1 MNNRPG
7 GVVVTYGNMSREAM
21 PLPAS
26 LLIFKDVSFRGFWM
40 ARWKETVAK
49 SPDGRRAYA
58 QMMDD
63 LTERIAAGSL
73 TAQPFDAHTTQ
84 LEDLPACLSVIT
96 QSQQPFINRKQIF
109 LFENSTE

>member
-1 MNNRPG
+1 M
-7 GVVVTYGNMSREAM
+7 VVTYGNMSREAM

-40 ARWKETVAK
+40 AHWKETIAK
-49 SPDGRRAYA
+49 TPEGRRAYA

-63 LTERIAAGSL
+63 LVKHIAAGSL

-84 LEDLPACLSVIT
+84 LDELSACLDVIS

-109 LFENSTE
+109 LFDHSTE